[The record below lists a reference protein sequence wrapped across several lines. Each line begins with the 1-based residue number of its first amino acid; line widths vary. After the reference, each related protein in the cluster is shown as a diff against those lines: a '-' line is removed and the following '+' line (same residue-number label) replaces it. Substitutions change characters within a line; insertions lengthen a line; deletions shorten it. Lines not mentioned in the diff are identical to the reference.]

1 MSSVDIRERFATA
14 KHHIQRRNMRGATML
29 QYVILVGCIAV
40 PALAAYAAVGPKL
53 AENYVKTALSVMGL
67 EDDGGN

>member
-1 MSSVDIRERFATA
+1 MSSVDSRDRVATA
-14 KHHIQRRNMRGATML
+14 KRRTQRRNMRGATML

-40 PALAAYAAVGPKL
+40 PALAAYAAVGPKM
-53 AENYVKTALSVMGL
+53 AENYVKVALSVMGL